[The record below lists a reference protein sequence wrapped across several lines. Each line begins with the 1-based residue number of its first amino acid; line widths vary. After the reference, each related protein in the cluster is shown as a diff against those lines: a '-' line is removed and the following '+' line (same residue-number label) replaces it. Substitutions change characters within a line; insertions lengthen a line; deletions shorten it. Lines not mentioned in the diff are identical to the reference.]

1 LHIGSAF
8 LRFLKETNRE
18 VGKTF
23 TIKNVAGINN
33 GIAVGTDVSLKFTKH
48 LNKDYINSNDFTI
61 YNGYMCKL
69 EAFSGQ
75 PTTDDNP
82 WLKDLF
88 YATIFKEFNE
98 WLFSKFNIK
107 LLENLSTNKLVSEIR
122 NGNLKDYSSLRNL
135 YSVEDSDRFT
145 INNLPNGHMFV
156 IGAFGVL
163 FKRVV

>member
-1 LHIGSAF
+1 
-8 LRFLKETNRE
+8 
-18 VGKTF
+18 
-23 TIKNVAGINN
+23 
-33 GIAVGTDVSLKFTKH
+33 
-48 LNKDYINSNDFTI
+48 
-61 YNGYMCKL
+61 MCKL
-69 EAFSGQ
+69 ESFSGQ

-122 NGNLKDYSSLRNL
+122 NDNLKDYSSLRNL
-135 YSVEDSDRFT
+135 YNAEDSDRFT

-156 IGAFGVL
+156 IGTFGVL